1 MCIRDRYQ
9 PYVASST
16 TSGHWPARAI
26 TDANRCTSLT
36 IRTVSST
43 SPASVVRTITVLRRC
58 RSIPTNCFPAYA
70 SIRGLLALSH
80 GTLTLPSI
88 HAGRRRWERE
98 EAPLLHHIRGPFSTW
113 WQVKDSNLRSF
124 RDGFTDHGR
133 QARDQRKRPFHRQ
146 LTCAFPTDSRPQP
159 DIPMRLEESWRT
171 ASSRRPNAR
180 PDLRAHPRPPAV
192 PPRESYGTVVVG

>member
-98 EAPLLHHIRGPFSTW
+98 EAPLLHHIRRLRTVLRRQSRRG
-113 WQVKDSNLRSF
+113 DSNPQPPVYKTGALPVAPRRRSTVAE
-124 RDGFTDHGR
+124 DSSAAAGR
-133 QARDQRKRPFHRQ
+133 RN
-146 LTCAFPTDSRPQP
+146 LTCPRG
-159 DIPMRLEESWRT
+159 IPGAPS
-171 ASSRRPNAR
+171 
-180 PDLRAHPRPPAV
+180 
-192 PPRESYGTVVVG
+192 